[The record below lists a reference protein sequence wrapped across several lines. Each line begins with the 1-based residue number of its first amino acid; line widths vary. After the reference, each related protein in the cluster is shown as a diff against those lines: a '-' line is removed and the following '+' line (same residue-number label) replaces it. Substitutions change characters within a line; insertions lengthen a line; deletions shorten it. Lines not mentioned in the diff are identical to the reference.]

1 MVCWTS
7 YCDPFLTL
15 LIDYSLVLGLLVSS
29 AFNTDILFVLCSVL
43 SDLGLVVL

>member
-7 YCDPFLTL
+7 YSDPFLTL

-29 AFNTDILFVLCSVL
+29 AFNTNIFSH
-43 SDLGLVVL
+43 LGFWAFFGISM

>member
-29 AFNTDILFVLCSVL
+29 AFNTDILFH
-43 SDLGLVVL
+43 LGFWAFFAISM